1 MLQIEFTDPLQ
12 IEALA
17 LINQEPVVI
26 AESSDLDSIAERLS
40 AIVPVA
46 RPDGSTIQSDSVVE
60 AYFGILEAFSFAID
74 LTEMPRVSGDLI
86 ASLIPLYYWQG

>member
-26 AESSDLDSIAERLS
+26 AENSDLDFIAERLS
-40 AIVPVA
+40 TVA
-46 RPDGSTIQSDSVVE
+46 TAERSNGAFIQPDSVVE
-60 AYFGILEAFSFAID
+60 AYFGILEAFTFALD
-74 LTEMPRVSGDLI
+74 LTEMPRENGDLI
-86 ASLIPLYYWQG
+86 ASLIPLSYWQ